1 MSWNSYSHAD
11 WRAKYHEVRLALSFC
26 RHLAQSS
33 QIVDILAH
41 TREELDD
48 FQATSRE
55 LEAEMEADLERST
68 KLEKEL
74 REKAGKTETE
84 RDEWK
89 VRRFRG
95 AVVRSIHSAARQSK
109 YMSLQTT
116 HNTTTTSL
124 QRELDKLRQEHQLT
138 KTALRD
144 LELGADDLE
153 RSKRVTSSSLI
164 DMEAKYTKTLEEKI
178 LLEHDLLEKAS
189 LEEEMQRTKDEL
201 RGKIFHCPLFC
212 LTNILS

>member
-1 MSWNSYSHAD
+1 MEGA
-11 WRAKYHEVRLALSFC
+11 SFPNPLVC
-26 RHLAQSS
+26 SVHP
-33 QIVDILAH
+33 
-41 TREELDD
+41 
-48 FQATSRE
+48 
-55 LEAEMEADLERST
+55 
-68 KLEKEL
+68 
-74 REKAGKTETE
+74 
-84 RDEWK
+84 
-89 VRRFRG
+89 
-95 AVVRSIHSAARQSK
+95 AAPQSK

-178 LLEHDLLEKAS
+178 LLEHELIEKAS

-201 RGKIFHCPLFC
+201 RGQLFHCPPLV
-212 LTNILS
+212 LPNILS